1 MTPPPKN
8 LHEIT
13 ADSLLALMGSTPADN
28 HEGHQTAIPLVSNL
42 AGSFTRAVFGWRR
55 ALDWLSDYPLTLGP
69 WALGAAWQSQMLK
82 YSFTDPVK
90 LWAKISVS
98 TGRNPD
104 IYAEQND
111 RIEATYAGLLANFCG
126 FFIENERFDRDK
138 ARQVTKSPEGIAW
151 LQAVVQDFAWLER
164 SYNSRGLTGLMALKD
179 LLKCLL
185 MLVTETPLKN
195 QPLPFRKPDGTDGA
209 PCDFTEYLDEL
220 QVRFENLYAEKAFDY
235 RAYGEISTQG
245 KLGYS
250 TYETVAHSR
259 QHAVTLRHYPLP
271 PDIAPNGKALY
282 MITPLINKPEIFDL
296 GPGKSVIAGMLEE
309 GFAVYLVDYGN
320 PGPEET
326 GLGLG
331 FYGKEIHDRYL
342 DLITQRHPESEICA
356 MCYCMGGTLFLPY
369 LARRV
374 QERWAQGK
382 EMDILKVVLMASP
395 FNFDDAES
403 GMGPMRTVIR
413 RHYDR
418 ELMDELFG
426 AVNVPPQVIEAG
438 MQEIQPG
445 VRYSVP
451 FGFFARALRREA
463 LQDSAP
469 FLYWVTHGT
478 RFPAQAHREWLQ
490 NVYMDNQIARN
501 KFCLPSTVAE
511 LDGQPVDLNALVA
524 AGVSSFDYRG
534 LRDPITPPGSCLDVI
549 LSPGLPCGSRTATRS
564 GLNRTIEKNI
574 GHIFVVSRQLLA
586 EYLEMVKA
594 FFREAPGAEP
604 GHTDSLK
611 RRTAAR
617 P

>member
-1 MTPPPKN
+1 MTPTPQTTRP
-8 LHEIT
+8 ISV
-13 ADSLLALMGSTPADN
+13 DSLLTLMGSTPADN
-28 HEGHQTAIPLVSNL
+28 HEGHQSAVALVSNL
-42 AGSFTRAVFGWRR
+42 AGSYTRALFQTRR
-55 ALDWLSDYPLTLGP
+55 MLDAISLYPLAWGP
-69 WALGAAWQSQMLK
+69 WALGAAWQSQLLK
-82 YSFTDPVK
+82 YSFIDPVR

-104 IYAEQND
+104 VYAEQND

-126 FFIENERFDRDK
+126 FFIENECFDREK
-138 ARQVTKSPEGIAW
+138 ARRVATSPEGIAW

-164 SYNSRGLTGLMALKD
+164 AYNSRGLTGLMALKD

-185 MLVTETPLKN
+185 MLVTETPLQN
-195 QPLPFRKPDGTDGA
+195 EPLPFRKADHADPT
-209 PCDFTEYLDEL
+209 PYDFSDYLDQL
-220 QVRFENLYAEKAFDY
+220 QIRFENLYAEKAFDY
-235 RAYGEISTQG
+235 RAYGEITTQG

-250 TYETVAHSR
+250 PYETVARSR
-259 QHAVTLRHYPLP
+259 HHAVTLRHYPLP
-271 PDIAPNGKALY
+271 PGIAPNGKVLY
-282 MITPLINKPEIFDL
+282 MNTPLINKPEIFDL

-326 GLGLG
+326 NLGLA

-342 DLITQRHPESEICA
+342 DLITQRHPASEICA

-426 AVNVPPQVIEAG
+426 AVNIPPQVIEAG

-469 FLYWVTHGT
+469 FLYWLTHGT
-478 RFPAQAHREWLQ
+478 RFPARAHREWLQ
-490 NVYMDNQIARN
+490 NVYLDNQIARN

-534 LRDPITPPGSCLDVI
+534 SRDPITPPGSCLNSI
-549 LSPGLPCGSRTATRS
+549 LDPDQTCGLHTATRS

-594 FFREAPGAEP
+594 FFREAPAG
-604 GHTDSLK
+604 
-611 RRTAAR
+611 
-617 P
+617 